1 MKNVN
6 PYYIEGPAIISVSG
20 GRTSGFMLR
29 QIMDAHGGKLPSDVI
44 PVFCN
49 TGLEHEATYQFL
61 HEIEQ
66 RWTPIVWLEYRH
78 TPEAERRHSY
88 VEVKYCTASRDGTP
102 FTQVIKAKNVL
113 PNVFQRFCTSELKLR
128 TKVRF
133 VKQKLG
139 WDEWTNVIG
148 LRYDEPRRA
157 HKIKGE
163 SGEEAICPIYHARHT
178 IDDVLAFWSSQP
190 FDLKLPGNDNAYG
203 NCQLCFL
210 KGTHKL
216 AKVVQTNPDAAKWWI
231 EQEERQDIQA
241 TGHGHLFRIDR
252 PTYRQMLTQIT
263 VQGRMFDDAIEDDT
277 IPCACTD

>member
-66 RWTPIVWLEYRH
+66 RWTPIVWLEYTRQGD
-78 TPEAERRHSY
+78 AHSFH
-88 VEVKYCTASRDGTP
+88 VVQYCTASRRGEP
-102 FTQVIKAKNVL
+102 FTKIIDSRSESRGEGIL
-113 PNVFQRFCTSELKLR
+113 PNPMMRYCTGEM
-128 TKVRF
+128 KVRTGNRYARSI
-133 VKQKLG
+133 G
-139 WDEWTNVIG
+139 WTEWTRAVG
-148 LRYDEPRRA
+148 LRADEQRRV
-157 HKIKGE
+157 HKIVGE
-163 SGEEAICPIYHARHT
+163 AGEEVVCPMYHAGHT
-178 IDDVLAFWSSQP
+178 RADVMDFWKTQS
-190 FDLKLPGNDNAYG
+190 FDLHLPGNDDAFG
-203 NCQLCFL
+203 NCDLCFL
-210 KGTHKL
+210 KKS
-216 AKVVQTNPDAAKWWI
+216 AKISKVMQTNPDAAKWWI
-231 EQEERQDIQA
+231 EQEER
-241 TGHGHLFRIDR
+241 TKTTFRIDR

-263 VQGRMFDDAIEDDT
+263 VQGRMFDDAIADDT